1 MKKNIL
7 SNSAS
12 LLFGRVVQMI
22 LQVFMGII
30 VPKLVAPL
38 QYGLWR
44 SLLLITQY
52 NGFSNLG
59 TYQAMSVEL
68 PYFRGKNNLE
78 KHSDVKNNT
87 FYFNVIISSF
97 LAMVLIISSF
107 FISGENQSFYRSG
120 FLLFSALI
128 ISANIA
134 DFYLQYLRAEKD
146 FSLISKLTILQVSVN
161 LFLATGLLLYFDNVL
176 VLAVAI
182 TISNSV
188 LIYYAILKHG
198 LPNFI
203 KIRFNEISRLI
214 FFGFPLLLSGILFEL
229 IRGIDQ
235 LLIVFF
241 LKPEQFGYYALAV
254 SIQRIGYLIPGVLA
268 STTMPY
274 INEEFGRS
282 SNFEEISKIYEKSLK
297 LMSII
302 CSLVLVMIY
311 IFIPLLF
318 KYYLHEY
325 LEALPIL
332 NVLVLGMFS
341 FGLLGLPENL
351 IAITNK
357 TLNLIKWQILTLLIS
372 SSLIL
377 MTLKFDYGI
386 FEISIVSVLM
396 YFIYTLGVLFMGYK
410 IYILKSKII
419 LKKIIYLFFP
429 YIYLLISLILVNVFI
444 TIEINTFFEDLVSSI
459 IKAIVVITMFI
470 PILYIYEKDL
480 KVLNTIINYLKKLL
494 NSSN

>member
-30 VPKLVAPL
+30 VPKLVAPT

-59 TYQAMSVEL
+59 TYQAISVEL

-161 LFLATGLLLYFDNVL
+161 LFLAIGLLLYFDNVL

-214 FFGFPLLLSGILFEL
+214 FFWVSF
-229 IRGIDQ
+229 
-235 LLIVFF
+235 IV
-241 LKPEQFGYYALAV
+241 EW
-254 SIQRIGYLIPGVLA
+254 
-268 STTMPY
+268 
-274 INEEFGRS
+274 
-282 SNFEEISKIYEKSLK
+282 
-297 LMSII
+297 
-302 CSLVLVMIY
+302 
-311 IFIPLLF
+311 
-318 KYYLHEY
+318 
-325 LEALPIL
+325 
-332 NVLVLGMFS
+332 
-341 FGLLGLPENL
+341 NL
-351 IAITNK
+351 I
-357 TLNLIKWQILTLLIS
+357 
-372 SSLIL
+372 
-377 MTLKFDYGI
+377 
-386 FEISIVSVLM
+386 
-396 YFIYTLGVLFMGYK
+396 
-410 IYILKSKII
+410 
-419 LKKIIYLFFP
+419 
-429 YIYLLISLILVNVFI
+429 
-444 TIEINTFFEDLVSSI
+444 
-459 IKAIVVITMFI
+459 
-470 PILYIYEKDL
+470 
-480 KVLNTIINYLKKLL
+480 
-494 NSSN
+494 

>member
-1 MKKNIL
+1 
-7 SNSAS
+7 
-12 LLFGRVVQMI
+12 
-22 LQVFMGII
+22 
-30 VPKLVAPL
+30 
-38 QYGLWR
+38 
-44 SLLLITQY
+44 
-52 NGFSNLG
+52 
-59 TYQAMSVEL
+59 MSVEL

-229 IRGIDQ
+229 VRGIDQ
-235 LLIVFF
+235 LLIVVF
-241 LKPEQFGYYALAV
+241 L
-254 SIQRIGYLIPGVLA
+254 
-268 STTMPY
+268 
-274 INEEFGRS
+274 
-282 SNFEEISKIYEKSLK
+282 
-297 LMSII
+297 
-302 CSLVLVMIY
+302 
-311 IFIPLLF
+311 
-318 KYYLHEY
+318 
-325 LEALPIL
+325 
-332 NVLVLGMFS
+332 
-341 FGLLGLPENL
+341 
-351 IAITNK
+351 
-357 TLNLIKWQILTLLIS
+357 
-372 SSLIL
+372 
-377 MTLKFDYGI
+377 
-386 FEISIVSVLM
+386 
-396 YFIYTLGVLFMGYK
+396 
-410 IYILKSKII
+410 
-419 LKKIIYLFFP
+419 
-429 YIYLLISLILVNVFI
+429 
-444 TIEINTFFEDLVSSI
+444 TFNI
-459 IKAIVVITMFI
+459 
-470 PILYIYEKDL
+470 
-480 KVLNTIINYLKKLL
+480 LL
-494 NSSN
+494 N